1 MCVYARVHACVPVR
15 GVGRGGERERERENW
30 AMSVIS
36 SDTSK
41 FNLPGPQE

>member
-1 MCVYARVHACVPVR
+1 MCVRACACVR
-15 GVGRGGERERERENW
+15 SSEGGGGERERERENW